1 MFKLPAILF
10 AIFMGFF
17 MSLTLTICLSFY
29 MTGFNNSLLTKFFQ
43 LWPIAYPIAI
53 ISIIRE
59 SSLEVVCPFNG
70 FFCVAPKPLKPWPSF
85 LSNG

>member
-53 ISIIRE
+53 ISIIIYRPLSLWIAGKALTKL
-59 SSLEVVCPFNG
+59 SSKN
-70 FFCVAPKPLKPWPSF
+70 LKE
-85 LSNG
+85 

>member
-10 AIFMGFF
+10 AIFIGFF

-53 ISIIRE
+53 ISIIIYRPLSLWIAGKALTKL
-59 SSLEVVCPFNG
+59 SSKNSKE
-70 FFCVAPKPLKPWPSF
+70 
-85 LSNG
+85 

>member
-29 MTGFNNSLLTKFFQ
+29 MMGFNNSLLTKFFQ
-43 LWPIAYPIAI
+43 LWLIAYPIAI
-53 ISIIRE
+53 ISIIIYRPLSLWIAGKALTKL
-59 SSLEVVCPFNG
+59 SSKNSKE
-70 FFCVAPKPLKPWPSF
+70 
-85 LSNG
+85 

>member
-1 MFKLPAILF
+1 MLKLPAILF

-29 MTGFNNSLLTKFFQ
+29 MMGFNNILLTKFFQ

-53 ISIIRE
+53 VSIIIYRPLSLWIAGKALTKL
-59 SSLEVVCPFNG
+59 SSKN
-70 FFCVAPKPLKPWPSF
+70 PKE
-85 LSNG
+85 

>member
-29 MTGFNNSLLTKFFQ
+29 MMGFNNSLLTKFFQ

-53 ISIIRE
+53 ISIIIYRPLSLWIASKALTKF
-59 SSLEVVCPFNG
+59 SSKNPEG
-70 FFCVAPKPLKPWPSF
+70 
-85 LSNG
+85 

>member
-1 MFKLPAILF
+1 MLKLPAILF

-53 ISIIRE
+53 ISIIIYRPLSLWIAGKALTKL
-59 SSLEVVCPFNG
+59 SSKNSKE
-70 FFCVAPKPLKPWPSF
+70 
-85 LSNG
+85 

>member
-53 ISIIRE
+53 ISIIIYRPLSLWIAGKALTKL
-59 SSLEVVCPFNG
+59 SSKNSKE
-70 FFCVAPKPLKPWPSF
+70 
-85 LSNG
+85 

>member
-53 ISIIRE
+53 VSIIIYRPLSLWIAGKALTKL
-59 SSLEVVCPFNG
+59 SSKNPNE
-70 FFCVAPKPLKPWPSF
+70 
-85 LSNG
+85 

>member
-53 ISIIRE
+53 ISIIIYRPL
-59 SSLEVVCPFNG
+59 SLWIAG
-70 FFCVAPKPLKPWPSF
+70 KALTK
-85 LSNG
+85 LSYKNSKE

>member
-53 ISIIRE
+53 VSIIIYRPLSLWIAGKALTKL
-59 SSLEVVCPFNG
+59 SSKN
-70 FFCVAPKPLKPWPSF
+70 PKE
-85 LSNG
+85 

>member
-53 ISIIRE
+53 LSIIIYRPL
-59 SSLEVVCPFNG
+59 SLWIAG
-70 FFCVAPKPLKPWPSF
+70 KALTKIKL
-85 LSNG
+85 

>member
-53 ISIIRE
+53 ISIIIYRPLSLWIAGKALTKL
-59 SSLEVVCPFNG
+59 SSKN
-70 FFCVAPKPLKPWPSF
+70 PKE
-85 LSNG
+85 

>member
-10 AIFMGFF
+10 AIFMEFF

-53 ISIIRE
+53 ISIIIYRPL
-59 SSLEVVCPFNG
+59 SLWIAG
-70 FFCVAPKPLKPWPSF
+70 KALTK
-85 LSNG
+85 LSYKNSKE

>member
-10 AIFMGFF
+10 AIFIGFF

-53 ISIIRE
+53 ISIIIYRPLSLWIAGKALTKL
-59 SSLEVVCPFNG
+59 SSKN
-70 FFCVAPKPLKPWPSF
+70 PKE
-85 LSNG
+85 

>member
-53 ISIIRE
+53 ISIIIYRPLSLWIAGKALTKL
-59 SSLEVVCPFNG
+59 SSKNL
-70 FFCVAPKPLKPWPSF
+70 
-85 LSNG
+85 

>member
-53 ISIIRE
+53 VSIIIYRPLSLWIAGKALTKL
-59 SSLEVVCPFNG
+59 SSKNSKE
-70 FFCVAPKPLKPWPSF
+70 
-85 LSNG
+85 

>member
-1 MFKLPAILF
+1 MLKLPAILF

-53 ISIIRE
+53 VSIIIYRPLSLWIAGKALTKL
-59 SSLEVVCPFNG
+59 SSKN
-70 FFCVAPKPLKPWPSF
+70 PKE
-85 LSNG
+85 

>member
-29 MTGFNNSLLTKFFQ
+29 MMGFNNSLLTKFFR

-53 ISIIRE
+53 LSIIIYRPL
-59 SSLEVVCPFNG
+59 SLWIAGKALTKN
-70 FFCVAPKPLKPWPSF
+70 
-85 LSNG
+85 